1 MTRRFRLGLL
11 MSWLALASVATR
23 ASTADDPPPNQAK
36 AAEKAGP
43 AATDGPPVGSIAYP
57 PKVEIPGPIA
67 PLPPVAIPDDPPP
80 HEGNFFDLPVT
91 VEPPDILVV
100 EVLEGLPGRPITGE
114 RLIRPDGTISL
125 GFYGDVHVRG
135 LTIEQAKAKVII
147 QLQKSLNDATLGL
160 IEFRPE
166 ITAIEVP
173 NFVVPEGGRSP
184 FDVEPMEKK
193 PKTEPL
199 PDAPA
204 DAKPSERHAPRRPQ
218 GARPPRRTPR
228 PISTFTRQ
236 DASAADQGRAKAEEK
251 TVESN
256 RKQHEVQV
264 EEVMVPLAGR
274 WITKSPAESD
284 RVFVDIS
291 SYNSK
296 SYYVQGDV
304 GVPGRLPTTGK
315 ETVLDALNYAGGL
328 LPSAEPSD
336 IHLYRPARAG
346 KPARDYRIDFEAIRK
361 GDAKANLQVFPD
373 DRLVVGRNPIVK
385 KTTEVDRAAGPINS
399 LMNAVLQYSIS
410 ARSLLA
416 LNNPPAGGSDPA
428 RVKVVGPNTPA
439 NVTDAVVMGVPQRDT
454 LLKDWM
460 RFLWSISAPD
470 GGSMLDEEAF
480 RDALLKR
487 IAPAADPK

>member
-1 MTRRFRLGLL
+1 MLRRLRLCLL
-11 MSWLALASVATR
+11 MGWIALGSLAPR
-23 ASTADDPPPNQAK
+23 ASLAEDPPSQTKPPEQ
-36 AAEKAGP
+36 AGP
-43 AATDGPPVGSIAYP
+43 VPGEGPGQGDIANP
-57 PKVEIPGPIA
+57 PKLEFKGVIV

-80 HEGNFFDLPVT
+80 HEGNFFDLPVM

-135 LTIEQAKAKVII
+135 LTIEQAKTKVIVH
-147 QLQKSLNDATLGL
+147 LRKFLNDESLGL
-160 IEFRPE
+160 VEFRPE

-173 NFVVPEGGRSP
+173 IVVVPEGGPSP
-184 FDVEPMEKK
+184 FDVESMEKK
-193 PKTEPL
+193 PGKEPL
-199 PDAPA
+199 PSAPA
-204 DAKPSERHAPRRPQ
+204 EAKPTRRPAPRRPQ
-218 GARPPRRTPR
+218 GGRQPRRTPR

-236 DASAADQGRAKAEEK
+236 DTPAADQGRAKAEEN
-251 TVESN
+251 TVEAN
-256 RKQHEVQV
+256 RKPYEVQV
-264 EEVMVPLAGR
+264 EEVMVPLVGR
-274 WITKSPAESD
+274 WIIKAPAESD
-284 RVFVDIS
+284 RVYVDIS

-315 ETVLDALNYAGGL
+315 ETVLDALNYAGGM
-328 LPSAEPSD
+328 LPTAEPAD

-346 KPARDYRIDFEAIRK
+346 KPARDYRIDIEAIRK

-373 DRLVVGRNPIVK
+373 DRLVVGRNTIVK
-385 KTTEVDRAAGPINS
+385 KTTEVDRASGLINS
-399 LMNAVLQYSIS
+399 MMNAVFQYSVS

-416 LNNPPAGGSDPA
+416 SNNPPAVGSNPA
-428 RVKVVGPNTPA
+428 RVTVVGPNTPA
-439 NVTDAVVMGVPQRDT
+439 NVTDAAVMSVPQRDT

-470 GGSMLDEEAF
+470 VGSMLDEEVF
-480 RDALLKR
+480 RDTLMKR